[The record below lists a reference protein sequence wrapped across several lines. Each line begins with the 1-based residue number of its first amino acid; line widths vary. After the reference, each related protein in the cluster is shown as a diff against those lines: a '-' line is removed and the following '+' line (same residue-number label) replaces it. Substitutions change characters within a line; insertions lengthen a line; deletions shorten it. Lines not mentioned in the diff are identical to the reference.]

1 MRTRIIF
8 ALTAISV
15 LSSCSPRNFL
25 TRRLAADLIAAS
37 DTFKAPQQ
45 FLLQT
50 GVVSNKEYLSP
61 EFLLL
66 QHHGWISA
74 ATTPCPA
81 GLAPAP
87 CWDLLLTPSG
97 VETVRPLIPPDQS
110 DKQSFT
116 IPVARRELVEVTG
129 IAKQGNAA
137 DVEFIWKWTPLNE
150 IGAALYSSD
159 LRSRSLVTFRDFDDG
174 WRITQTT
181 AHAGQSL
188 DEALKNAEPTQ

>member
-1 MRTRIIF
+1 MRTRLIS
-8 ALTAISV
+8 ALTAIII
-15 LSSCSPRNFL
+15 LTSCSPRNFL
-25 TRRLAADLIAAS
+25 TRRLASDLIAAS
-37 DTFKAPQQ
+37 DTFKAQQQ
-45 FLLQT
+45 FQLQT

-66 QHHGWISA
+66 QHHGWISVTA
-74 ATTPCPA
+74 TPCPA

-129 IAKQGNAA
+129 IVKQGNTA
-137 DVEFIWKWTPLNE
+137 DVEFIWKWIPLNE

-159 LRSRSLVTFRDFDDG
+159 LRSRSLVAFRDFDDG
-174 WRITQTT
+174 WRVAQTT
-181 AHAGQSL
+181 AHSGQAL
-188 DEALKNAEPTQ
+188 DEALKNAEPVQ